1 MNYKLTFLMMLFS
14 AIIVTAGCRTPKQ
27 ITEETNNSS
36 SAAESIDLDT
46 FKSTQT
52 TRILI
57 NKIDSTHTE
66 IIIHQSGQEIAS
78 KHHRERND
86 STAAVNSKKKDSLT
100 PKLQKQKDKTDINK
114 LKLANKKNKDSLNH
128 QVKMEKQATKQKKIE
143 HSNTLEDKLWT
154 LGAILVAIWLLV
166 NRKRFLN
173 N

>member
-1 MNYKLTFLMMLFS
+1 MTTKLTFLMLLFS

-27 ITEETNNSS
+27 MTEETKNSS
-36 SAAESIDLDT
+36 SAAESIDFDT
-46 FKSTQT
+46 IKSTQT

-57 NKIDSTHTE
+57 NKIDSAHTE

-100 PKLQKQKDKTDINK
+100 PKLQKQKYKSEINK

-143 HSNTLEDKLWT
+143 KSNTLEDKLWT
-154 LGAILVAIWLLV
+154 LGAILVAVWLLA